1 MNIKNALILC
11 AGFGK
16 RLLPLTNEKPK
27 PLLSI
32 GSKLLIDYSISFLHK
47 IGIEEIL
54 INTHHLHDKFEDFKK
69 ERETNIETI
78 FNFGGTQ
85 KRDSST
91 RINQELGLETKG

>member
-1 MNIKNALILC
+1 MNIKKAMILC

-47 IGIEEIL
+47 IGIEEMQQTAIL
-54 INTHHLHDKFEDFKK
+54 KVDGRLILKFLMRKNYLIPEG
-69 ERETNIETI
+69 E
-78 FNFGGTQ
+78 
-85 KRDSST
+85 
-91 RINQELGLETKG
+91 